1 MSPGTCSMRSS
12 ALAHLEYMQLRRT
25 LFSPSRSQRPDLSR
39 AARHAVL
46 RKSACGCCTY
56 AQAGRRCRKHRK
68 GKNAYGTQNFR
79 CFQISPL
86 DTIVQQS
93 VAIAVLFIEQRAV
106 TTPPVQFCVR
116 FALQET
122 APARTRHAH
131 AHTTRTHTHA
141 QMTRA

>member
-1 MSPGTCSMRSS
+1 MSKGTCSMRKSTS
-12 ALAHLEYMQLRRT
+12 DTWNTCRY
-25 LFSPSRSQRPDLSR
+25 
-39 AARHAVL
+39 AARCLPHHVHRVRIYPVL
-46 RKSACGCCTY
+46 RGTRCSENQQSVVAR
-56 AQAGRRCRKHRK
+56 AQAGRRCRKHKK

-116 FALQET
+116 FALQES